1 MLGES
6 ATPDPTR
13 QYVERRG
20 KWRTA
25 AGSRAYE
32 AQLSTADRER
42 PLERRASRCQQ
53 PRLRTCI
60 PDRVAGVSERHE
72 PSKVSPTVLSVYV
85 REMTTART
93 RCSEWVDSMGRMAS
107 ALLVFLVFLAGC
119 ASGTDPAAPLL
130 PTTAAAATD
139 TVRTTDIAPGVRHTY
154 RWDKAGPWAIHV
166 VEVDLTRCGVALK
179 TIKAGDQLIGRE
191 TTTQLAARLGAKLQR
206 PVYAAINGD
215 YFSFTPAG
223 YPVGAQV
230 LEGEPLRG
238 YTSRPVFGLTTTA
251 SPFFGADQLTGTLRA
266 RRGATFEMRRVNEQP
281 DTLRVSLYNRF
292 VGAATLTDA
301 GAYEVVARVTRAA
314 AGVGDTVQAVAEAV
328 DTAAAGVAIPP
339 AGVVLSGK
347 GRGAAYLRANIVVGD
362 TISWVLRFP
371 GASSPIA
378 ELIAGDPHLLRAGS
392 SQAPFAGTVAAER
405 HPRTAVAVTADR
417 KVLLVTVDGRQQPY
431 SDGMTLVELTALMT
445 RLGVTDAMNLDGGGS
460 TTMIVNGR
468 YVNRPSDASGERPV
482 SNALTVVGPS
492 ATTCR

>member
-1 MLGES
+1 MSPTPLFVYVGLMATAQTRRSEWINS
-6 ATPDPTR
+6 A
-13 QYVERRG
+13 
-20 KWRTA
+20 
-25 AGSRAYE
+25 
-32 AQLSTADRER
+32 
-42 PLERRASRCQQ
+42 RRA
-53 PRLRTCI
+53 
-60 PDRVAGVSERHE
+60 
-72 PSKVSPTVLSVYV
+72 
-85 REMTTART
+85 
-93 RCSEWVDSMGRMAS
+93 AS
-107 ALLVFLVFLAGC
+107 AVLVFLIGC
-119 ASGTDPAAPLL
+119 ASGSDPAAP
-130 PTTAAAATD
+130 PPPITPAAATD
-139 TVRTTDIAPGVRHTY
+139 TIRTTDLAPGVRHTY
-154 RWDKAGPWAIHV
+154 RWEKAGPWAIHV
-166 VEVDLTRCGVALK
+166 VEVDLTRCGVSLK

-223 YPVGAQV
+223 YPVGSQV
-230 LEGEPLRG
+230 VEGEPLRG
-238 YTSRPVFGLTTTA
+238 YTSRPVFGVTTTA

-292 VGAATLTDA
+292 VGATTLVDT

-314 AGVGDTVQAVAEAV
+314 AGVGDTVQAVAQAV

-339 AGVVLSGK
+339 GVVVLAGK

-362 TISWVLRFP
+362 TITWVLRFP

-405 HPRTAVAVTADR
+405 HPRTAVAVTSDR

-460 TTMIVNGR
+460 TTMVVNGR
-468 YVNRPSDASGERPV
+468 FMNRPSDATGERPV
-482 SNALTVVGPS
+482 SNAIAVVGPL